1 MAASQSLA
9 PRGEVK
15 EMTNPPMLEDI
26 SRLLLALAAPAALL
40 CLVLAGIALR
50 REGGTNFSL
59 GGGFSRWM
67 FWTVVFI
74 TLPQLLSWFPN
85 FGVPATPPSGGIGI
99 GWMASVA
106 SDLTSFVT
114 NFVVNR
120 LAPVLAA
127 FFVLRAALDV
137 ADGSSPL
144 GSVIA
149 AMFLLSIPSTAALLR
164 GWNNFTPNATA
175 DVLAALWTYVVSQIL
190 PIAAGLAI
198 IAAIWAFWQNRRWMH
213 YIAAAGG
220 FLMVAALW
228 QLIRRMMV

>member
-1 MAASQSLA
+1 
-9 PRGEVK
+9 
-15 EMTNPPMLEDI
+15 MTTPPMLEDI
-26 SRLLLALAAPAALL
+26 ARMLLALAAPAALL

-67 FWTVVFI
+67 FWAVVFM
-74 TLPQLLSWFPN
+74 TLPQLLSWFPS
-85 FGVPATPPSGGIGI
+85 FGVPAALPSGGIGI
-99 GWMASVA
+99 GWMASVV
-106 SDLTSFVT
+106 SDVTAFVT

-127 FFVLRAALDV
+127 FFVLRAVLDI
-137 ADGSSPL
+137 ADGSNAL
-144 GSVIA
+144 GSAIA
-149 AMFLLSIPSTAALLR
+149 AMFLLAIPSTAALLR
-164 GWNNFTPNATA
+164 GWNDFTPNATA
-175 DVLAALWTYVVSQIL
+175 DMLASLWTYVVSQIL

-213 YIAAAGG
+213 YVAAAGG
-220 FLMVAALW
+220 FLTVAALW

>member
-1 MAASQSLA
+1 
-9 PRGEVK
+9 
-15 EMTNPPMLEDI
+15 MTNPPMLEDI

-67 FWTVVFI
+67 FWAVVFI
-74 TLPQLLSWFPN
+74 TLPQLLSWFPS
-85 FGVPATPPSGGIGI
+85 FGVPATPPSGAIGI

-106 SDLTSFVT
+106 ADLTNFVT
-114 NFVVNR
+114 NFVVSR

-127 FFVLRAALDV
+127 FFVLRAVLDV
-137 ADGSSPL
+137 ADGSNPL
-144 GSVIA
+144 GSAIA
-149 AMFLLSIPSTAALLR
+149 AMFLLSVPSTAALLR
-164 GWNNFTPNATA
+164 GWNNSTPNATA

-198 IAAIWAFWQNRRWMH
+198 IAAIWALWQNRRWMH
-213 YIAAAGG
+213 YIGAACG
-220 FLMVAALW
+220 FLTVAALW

>member
-1 MAASQSLA
+1 
-9 PRGEVK
+9 
-15 EMTNPPMLEDI
+15 MTNPPMLEDI

-67 FWTVVFI
+67 FWAVVFI
-74 TLPQLLSWFPN
+74 TLPQLLSWFPS
-85 FGVPATPPSGGIGI
+85 FGVPATPPSGAIGI

-106 SDLTSFVT
+106 ADLTSFVT

-127 FFVLRAALDV
+127 FFVLRAVLDV
-137 ADGSSPL
+137 ADGSNPL
-144 GSVIA
+144 GSAIA

-164 GWNNFTPNATA
+164 GWNNSTPNATA

-213 YIAAAGG
+213 YIGTAGG
-220 FLMVAALW
+220 FLTVAALW
-228 QLIRRMMV
+228 QLIRQMVV

>member
-1 MAASQSLA
+1 
-9 PRGEVK
+9 
-15 EMTNPPMLEDI
+15 MTNPPMLEDI
-26 SRLLLALAAPAALL
+26 SRMLLALAVPAALL

-50 REGGTNFSL
+50 REGGTSFSI

-67 FWTVVFI
+67 FWAVVFT
-74 TLPQLLSWFPN
+74 TLPQLLSWFPS
-85 FGVPATPPSGGIGI
+85 FGVPATLPGGGIGI

-106 SDLTSFVT
+106 ADLTNFVT

-127 FFVLRAALDV
+127 FFVLRAVLDV
-137 ADGSSPL
+137 ADGSNPL

-198 IAAIWAFWQNRRWMH
+198 ITAIWAFWQNRRWMH
-213 YIAAAGG
+213 YVGAAGA
-220 FLMVAALW
+220 FLTVAALW

>member
-1 MAASQSLA
+1 
-9 PRGEVK
+9 
-15 EMTNPPMLEDI
+15 MTNPPMLEDI
-26 SRLLLALAAPAALL
+26 SRMLLALAVPAALL

-50 REGGTNFSL
+50 REGGTSFSI

-67 FWTVVFI
+67 FWAVVFI
-74 TLPQLLSWFPN
+74 TLPQLLSWFPS
-85 FGVPATPPSGGIGI
+85 FGVPATLPAGGIGI

-106 SDLTSFVT
+106 ADLTNFVT

-127 FFVLRAALDV
+127 FFVLRAVLDV
-137 ADGSSPL
+137 ADGSNPL

-213 YIAAAGG
+213 YVGAAGA
-220 FLMVAALW
+220 FLTVAALW

>member
-1 MAASQSLA
+1 
-9 PRGEVK
+9 
-15 EMTNPPMLEDI
+15 MLEDI
-26 SRLLLALAAPAALL
+26 ARMLLALAAPAALL

-67 FWTVVFI
+67 FWAVLFM
-74 TLPQLLSWFPN
+74 TLPQLLSWFPS
-85 FGVPATPPSGGIGI
+85 FGVPAPLPSGGIGI
-99 GWMASVA
+99 GWMASVV
-106 SDLTSFVT
+106 SDVTAFVT

-127 FFVLRAALDV
+127 FFVLRAVLDI
-137 ADGSSPL
+137 ADGSNAL
-144 GSVIA
+144 GSAIA
-149 AMFLLSIPSTAALLR
+149 AMFLLAIPSTAALLR
-164 GWNNFTPNATA
+164 GWNDFTPNATA
-175 DVLAALWTYVVSQIL
+175 DMLASLWTYVVSQIL

-213 YIAAAGG
+213 YVAAAGG
-220 FLMVAALW
+220 FLTVAALW

>member
-1 MAASQSLA
+1 
-9 PRGEVK
+9 
-15 EMTNPPMLEDI
+15 MTNPPMLEDI
-26 SRLLLALAAPAALL
+26 SRMLLALAAPAALL

-50 REGGTNFSL
+50 REGGTSFSI

-67 FWTVVFI
+67 FWGVVFI
-74 TLPQLLSWFPN
+74 TLPQLISWFPS
-85 FGVPATPPSGGIGI
+85 FGVPATLPNGGIGI
-99 GWMASVA
+99 GWMAGVVA
-106 SDLTSFVT
+106 DLTNFVT

-127 FFVLRAALDV
+127 FFVLRSVLDV

-149 AMFLLSIPSTAALLR
+149 AMFLLSVSSTAALLR
-164 GWNNFTPNATA
+164 GWNDFTPNATA

-213 YIAAAGG
+213 YIGVAGG
-220 FLMVAALW
+220 FLTVAALW

>member
-1 MAASQSLA
+1 
-9 PRGEVK
+9 
-15 EMTNPPMLEDI
+15 MTNPPMLEDI

-67 FWTVVFI
+67 FWAVVFI
-74 TLPQLLSWFPN
+74 TLPQLLSWFPS
-85 FGVPATPPSGGIGI
+85 FGVPATPPSGAIGI

-106 SDLTSFVT
+106 ADLTSFVT

-127 FFVLRAALDV
+127 FFVLRAVLDV
-137 ADGSSPL
+137 ADGSNPL
-144 GSVIA
+144 GSAIA
-149 AMFLLSIPSTAALLR
+149 AMFLLAVPSTAALLR
-164 GWNNFTPNATA
+164 GWNNSTPNATA

-213 YIAAAGG
+213 YIGAACG
-220 FLMVAALW
+220 FLTVAALW

>member
-1 MAASQSLA
+1 
-9 PRGEVK
+9 
-15 EMTNPPMLEDI
+15 MTNPPMLEDI

-40 CLVLAGIALR
+40 CLLLAGIALR

-74 TLPQLLSWFPN
+74 TLPQLLSWFPS

-106 SDLTSFVT
+106 ADLTNFVT

-127 FFVLRAALDV
+127 FFVLRAVLDV

-149 AMFLLSIPSTAALLR
+149 AMFLLSIPSTASLLR
-164 GWNNFTPNATA
+164 GWNNSTPNATA

>member
-1 MAASQSLA
+1 
-9 PRGEVK
+9 
-15 EMTNPPMLEDI
+15 MTNPPMLEDI

-67 FWTVVFI
+67 FWAVVFI
-74 TLPQLLSWFPN
+74 TLPQLLSWFPS
-85 FGVPATPPSGGIGI
+85 FGVPATPPSGAIGI

-127 FFVLRAALDV
+127 FFVLRAVLDL
-137 ADGSSPL
+137 ADGSNPL
-144 GSVIA
+144 GSAIA

-164 GWNNFTPNATA
+164 GWNNSTPNATA

-213 YIAAAGG
+213 YICAAGG
-220 FLMVAALW
+220 FLTVAALW

>member
-1 MAASQSLA
+1 
-9 PRGEVK
+9 
-15 EMTNPPMLEDI
+15 MTNPPMLEDI

>member
-1 MAASQSLA
+1 RRGGGRYRSLRRGSSGDALVRDSGGAAGGLRRAAHGRGVRLAGDRGGFVPVVVGVSFFWGTPTVAASQSLA

-74 TLPQLLSWFPN
+74 TLPPLLSWFPS
-85 FGVPATPPSGGIGI
+85 FGVPATAPSGGIGI

-114 NFVVNR
+114 TFVVNR

-127 FFVLRAALDV
+127 FFVLRAVLDV
-137 ADGSSPL
+137 ADGSSAL

-149 AMFLLSIPSTAALLR
+149 AFLLSIPSTAALLR
-164 GWNNFTPNATA
+164 GW
-175 DVLAALWTYVVSQIL
+175 
-190 PIAAGLAI
+190 
-198 IAAIWAFWQNRRWMH
+198 
-213 YIAAAGG
+213 
-220 FLMVAALW
+220 
-228 QLIRRMMV
+228 

>member
-1 MAASQSLA
+1 
-9 PRGEVK
+9 
-15 EMTNPPMLEDI
+15 MTNPPMLEDI
-26 SRLLLALAAPAALL
+26 SRLLLALAALAALL

-67 FWTVVFI
+67 FWAVVFI
-74 TLPQLLSWFPN
+74 TLPQLLSWFPS
-85 FGVPATPPSGGIGI
+85 FGVPATPPSGAIGI

-106 SDLTSFVT
+106 ADLTNFVT

-127 FFVLRAALDV
+127 FFVLRAVLDV
-137 ADGSSPL
+137 ADGSNPL
-144 GSVIA
+144 GSAIA
-149 AMFLLSIPSTAALLR
+149 AMFLLSVPSTAALLR
-164 GWNNFTPNATA
+164 GWNNSTPNATA

-213 YIAAAGG
+213 YIGAACG
-220 FLMVAALW
+220 FLTVAALW